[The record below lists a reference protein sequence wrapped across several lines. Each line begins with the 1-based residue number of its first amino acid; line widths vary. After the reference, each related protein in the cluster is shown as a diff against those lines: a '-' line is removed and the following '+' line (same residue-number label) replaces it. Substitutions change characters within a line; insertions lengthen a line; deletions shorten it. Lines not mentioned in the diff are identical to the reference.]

1 MERESFYSYSAM
13 DTEKTTEIVTA
24 EPFRT
29 DDAVGVPGVKW
40 FAAIVNARHEKS
52 VSGKLN
58 ECGIENY
65 VAVQKELRIWKYGKR
80 RMIDRVVIPSVVFI
94 RCTEKERRTIVN
106 LPYIY
111 RFMVNRSAN
120 SGTLNK
126 PVAVISDAEIDKLK
140 FMLGQSDYPV
150 EFIPTE
156 FKVNDNVRVIRGKLC
171 GLEGE
176 IRENSDGTHTLI
188 VSLSL
193 LGGATV
199 FIDPHDVEKIN
210 R

>member
-1 MERESFYSYSAM
+1 
-13 DTEKTTEIVTA
+13 
-24 EPFRT
+24 
-29 DDAVGVPGVKW
+29 
-40 FAAIVNARHEKS
+40 
-52 VSGKLN
+52 
-58 ECGIENY
+58 
-65 VAVQKELRIWKYGKR
+65 
-80 RMIDRVVIPSVVFI
+80 
-94 RCTEKERRTIVN
+94 
-106 LPYIY
+106 
-111 RFMVNRSAN
+111 
-120 SGTLNK
+120 
-126 PVAVISDAEIDKLK
+126 
-140 FMLGQSDYPV
+140 MLGQSDYPV